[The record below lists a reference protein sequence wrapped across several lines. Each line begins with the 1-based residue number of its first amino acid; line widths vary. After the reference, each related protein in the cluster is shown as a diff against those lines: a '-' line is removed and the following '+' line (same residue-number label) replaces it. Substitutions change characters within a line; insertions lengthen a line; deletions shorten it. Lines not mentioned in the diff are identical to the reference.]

1 MGVRIG
7 RVATA
12 VCVLACAGC
21 GVGSG
26 SLSPAEAPPRLHI
39 EVTPA
44 SPTPTTPPPYV
55 DADRELAAVA
65 ARFVREA
72 LSYDSC
78 ARDREVF
85 PNPVAPLAT
94 ADEVRRLRAA
104 GRPHLHWWVL
114 CQRNERASVQVDG
127 VSQEASS
134 ADTRTVHVEALR
146 TTRSDIS
153 TVRDFVDV
161 TLVMV
166 RTPDGWRVDGAEGGG
181 L

>member
-7 RVATA
+7 RIVAA

-26 SLSPAEAPPRLHI
+26 SLSPTEAPPSVDI

-44 SPTPTTPPPYV
+44 SPRPAAPPPYAEA
-55 DADRELAAVA
+55 DAELTAVS
-65 ARFVREA
+65 ARFTSEA

-78 ARDREVF
+78 ARDREDF
-85 PNPVAPLAT
+85 PGRVAALAT
-94 ADEVRRLRAA
+94 AHELRRLRTS
-104 GRPHLHWWVL
+104 GRAHLRWWVL
-114 CQRNERASVQVDG
+114 CQRNERANVQITG
-127 VSQEASS
+127 VSQEGSS
-134 ADTRTVHVEALR
+134 SNAQTLHVEALR
-146 TTRSDIS
+146 TTQSDIS
-153 TVRDFVDV
+153 TVRDFVDF

-166 RTPDGWRVDGAEGGG
+166 RTPEGWRVDGAEGGG

>member
-1 MGVRIG
+1 M
-7 RVATA
+7 
-12 VCVLACAGC
+12 
-21 GVGSG
+21 
-26 SLSPAEAPPRLHI
+26 HI
-39 EVTPA
+39 EVTPT
-44 SPTPTTPPPYV
+44 SPTPTTPPPYA

-78 ARDREVF
+78 ARDRDAF
-85 PNPVAPLAT
+85 PSRVAFLTT
-94 ADEVRRLRAA
+94 AHELRRLRAS
-104 GRPHLHWWVL
+104 GRAHLPWWVL
-114 CQRNERASVQVDG
+114 CQRDEQAFVRVDG

-161 TLVMV
+161 TLVLV
-166 RTPDGWRVDGAEGGG
+166 RTPEGWRVDAAEGGG